1 MSVEVG
7 AGGGRRNYFQGIP
20 GIEVLRELPLWLGPP
35 QAGRVSTDKRFEKVQ
50 QTGKNPKGSYARAM
64 TVVPH
69 HAETTLGQ
77 LDCTHATRHIWEQRA
92 RGGRR
97 YDAWCSCTHNVCE
110 PCEDVC
116 AVHRACMTTVN
127 DEESY
132 DVGELDVI

>member
-7 AGGGRRNYFQGIP
+7 AGGGRRNYFH

-77 LDCTHATRHIWEQRA
+77 LDCTHARVTFGSSARVAGDATTRGAAVRIMFVSHVKTFA
-92 RGGRR
+92 L
-97 YDAWCSCTHNVCE
+97 CTVL
-110 PCEDVC
+110 
-116 AVHRACMTTVN
+116 A
-127 DEESY
+127 
-132 DVGELDVI
+132 